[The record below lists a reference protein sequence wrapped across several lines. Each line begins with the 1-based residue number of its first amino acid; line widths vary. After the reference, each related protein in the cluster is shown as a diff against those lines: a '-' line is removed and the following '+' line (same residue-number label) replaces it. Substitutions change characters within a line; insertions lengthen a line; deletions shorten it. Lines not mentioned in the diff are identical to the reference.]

1 MSQFDVCENNN
12 SATRQACPYLV
23 NIQSE
28 VLSEL
33 NTRVVLPLAR
43 EKQLKISGMVRI
55 TPQVEY
61 RGESLLIMTLQ
72 ISAISCRQLNEPLG
86 SLAHL
91 RTEIIGVLD
100 FVLGGV

>member
-1 MSQFDVCENNN
+1 MSPFDVYENNN
-12 SATRQACPYLV
+12 SATGQAYPYLV

-43 EKQLKISGMVRI
+43 EKQLKVSGMARL

-61 RGESLLIMTLQ
+61 RGESLLIMTPR
-72 ISAISCRQLNEPLG
+72 ISAISCH
-86 SLAHL
+86 S
-91 RTEIIGVLD
+91 
-100 FVLGGV
+100 

>member
-1 MSQFDVCENNN
+1 MSQFDVYENNN
-12 SATRQACPYLV
+12 SATRKAYPYLV

-33 NTRVVLPLAR
+33 STRVVLPLAR
-43 EKQLKISGMVRI
+43 EKQLKASGMARL

-61 RGESLLIMTLQ
+61 QGELLLIMTPQ
-72 ISAISCRQLNEPLG
+72 ISAISCRQLKEPLG

-91 RTEIIGVLD
+91 RTEIIGALD
-100 FVLGGV
+100 FLLGGV

>member
-12 SATRQACPYLV
+12 SATRQAYPYLV

-28 VLSEL
+28 VLSEQ
-33 NTRVVLPLAR
+33 NNRVVLPLAR
-43 EKQLKISGMVRI
+43 EKQLKVSGMACL

-61 RGESLLIMTLQ
+61 RGESLLIMTPR
-72 ISAISCRQLNEPLG
+72 ISAISCRQLNEAPG

-91 RTEIIGVLD
+91 RTEIIGVL
-100 FVLGGV
+100 GGV

>member
-1 MSQFDVCENNN
+1 MSQFDVYENNN
-12 SATRQACPYLV
+12 SATRQAYPYLV

-43 EKQLKISGMVRI
+43 EKQFKASGMARL

-61 RGESLLIMTLQ
+61 QGESLLIMTPQ
-72 ISAISCRQLNEPLG
+72 ISAISCRQLKEPLG

-91 RTEIIGVLD
+91 RIEIIDALD